1 MAILKKLAWIFR
13 WTTSPVSGIG
23 LIPWQ
28 HFLHWVGPTESETSG
43 MFWRSLIALLLPGVI
58 IPHTELIAVL
68 IPAIEYGLKTLNA
81 LAAHGTPKVCPNIY
95 WHKLQTECL
104 PDLVVSLPTMSFFW
118 SRPLFLSLSYAKIH
132 WWYGQGPKLIQ
143 VQSTYVA
150 LLQTKCQDE
159 GVMSISLFRS
169 PRSNHVIFYGNY

>member
-28 HFLHWVGPTESETSG
+28 NFLHWVGPTESETSG

-58 IPHTELIAVL
+58 VPHTELIAVL

-132 WWYGQGPKLIQ
+132 WWYGQG
-143 VQSTYVA
+143 QSWY
-150 LLQTKCQDE
+150 KCRAHTSHCFKPSARTRGLCQFRCLGPQDQI
-159 GVMSISLFRS
+159 M
-169 PRSNHVIFYGNY
+169 